1 MMTKYQLPNG
11 DVVDIQED
19 VARGEPTVS
28 FTMKGGEI
36 VEATKVVW
44 VDPAIL
50 LTVGTRVRHTVA
62 KNMCGEI
69 VGYGHV
75 SWVGRHGA
83 PQPVYLVKV
92 DEPMELKTDDR
103 TYGSVS
109 VFCMNINWVHKL
121 PALPEES

>member
-1 MMTKYQLPNG
+1 VTKYRLPNG
-11 DVVDIQED
+11 EVVDIQDD
-19 VARGEPTVS
+19 VARGAPTVS

-36 VEATKVVW
+36 VEATKINW
-44 VDPAIL
+44 IDPAHL
-50 LTVGTRVRHTVA
+50 LTVGTRIKHTVA

-75 SWVGRHGA
+75 SWAGREGA

-92 DEPMELKTDDR
+92 DDPIELNTNDR

-109 VFCMNINWVHKL
+109 VFCMNINWVVKIT
-121 PALPEES
+121 ALPEES